1 MPIATINPA
10 TGETVKTFTAATDD
24 EVDAAIA
31 RAHRR
36 FADYRQTSF
45 AQRARW
51 ANATADLLEA
61 EADQAA
67 AMMTLEMGKTL
78 AAAKAEAL
86 KCAKGFRYYA
96 ENAEAL
102 LADEPADAAKVGA
115 SAAYGRYQPL
125 GVILAVMPWNF
136 PLWQAVRFAA
146 PALMAGNV
154 GLLKH
159 ASNVPQCALYLADV
173 IARGG
178 FPDGCFQTLLVS
190 SGAVEAILRDPRV
203 AAATLTGSEPAG
215 QSVGAIAGNEIKP
228 TVLEL
233 GGSDPFIVMPS
244 ADLDAAV
251 STAVTG
257 RVQNN
262 GQSCIAAKRFIVHAD
277 IYDDFVD
284 KFVARMAALRVG
296 DPTDPDT
303 DVGPLATEQGRNEV
317 AKQVEDAAAAGA
329 VIRCGGKRLDRP
341 GWFYPPTVIT
351 DISKDMALYTEEVFG
366 PVASVLPI
374 DTADLGVTLMHEHV
388 FIMTT
393 EIAQNYP
400 EAWGD
405 EDKRV
410 AGAIARLGELKARGV
425 DTIVDLTVI
434 GLGRYIPRIARV
446 AAATELNIVVATG
459 LYTYNDVPF
468 YFHYLGPGAQL
479 DGPEIMTDMFVRDI
493 EHGIADTGIKAG
505 ILKCATD
512 EPGLTPGVERVL
524 RAVAQAHK
532 RTGAPISTH
541 THAGLRRGLDQ
552 QRIFAEE
559 GVDLS
564 RVVIGHCGD
573 STDVGYLEELIA
585 AGSYL
590 GMDRFGVDVISP
602 FQDRVNIVARM
613 CERGHADKMVLSHDA
628 CCYFDALPEELVPV
642 AMPNWHYLH
651 IHNDVIPALKQHG
664 VTDEQLHTMLVD
676 NPRRIFE
683 RQGGYQ

>member
-296 DPTDPDT
+296 E
-303 DVGPLATEQGRNEV
+303 GAT
-317 AKQVEDAAAAGA
+317 
-329 VIRCGGKRLDRP
+329 
-341 GWFYPPTVIT
+341 T
-351 DISKDMALYTEEVFG
+351 
-366 PVASVLPI
+366 
-374 DTADLGVTLMHEHV
+374 
-388 FIMTT
+388 
-393 EIAQNYP
+393 
-400 EAWGD
+400 
-405 EDKRV
+405 
-410 AGAIARLGELKARGV
+410 
-425 DTIVDLTVI
+425 
-434 GLGRYIPRIARV
+434 
-446 AAATELNIVVATG
+446 
-459 LYTYNDVPF
+459 
-468 YFHYLGPGAQL
+468 
-479 DGPEIMTDMFVRDI
+479 
-493 EHGIADTGIKAG
+493 
-505 ILKCATD
+505 
-512 EPGLTPGVERVL
+512 
-524 RAVAQAHK
+524 
-532 RTGAPISTH
+532 
-541 THAGLRRGLDQ
+541 
-552 QRIFAEE
+552 
-559 GVDLS
+559 
-564 RVVIGHCGD
+564 
-573 STDVGYLEELIA
+573 
-585 AGSYL
+585 
-590 GMDRFGVDVISP
+590 
-602 FQDRVNIVARM
+602 
-613 CERGHADKMVLSHDA
+613 
-628 CCYFDALPEELVPV
+628 
-642 AMPNWHYLH
+642 
-651 IHNDVIPALKQHG
+651 
-664 VTDEQLHTMLVD
+664 
-676 NPRRIFE
+676 
-683 RQGGYQ
+683 

>member
-203 AAATLTGSEPAG
+203 AAATLTGSEPAANRWAL
-215 QSVGAIAGNEIKP
+215 SP
-228 TVLEL
+228 
-233 GGSDPFIVMPS
+233 
-244 ADLDAAV
+244 
-251 STAVTG
+251 VT
-257 RVQNN
+257 R
-262 GQSCIAAKRFIVHAD
+262 SS
-277 IYDDFVD
+277 
-284 KFVARMAALRVG
+284 
-296 DPTDPDT
+296 
-303 DVGPLATEQGRNEV
+303 
-317 AKQVEDAAAAGA
+317 
-329 VIRCGGKRLDRP
+329 RP
-341 GWFYPPTVIT
+341 C
-351 DISKDMALYTEEVFG
+351 S
-366 PVASVLPI
+366 SS
-374 DTADLGVTLMHEHV
+374 
-388 FIMTT
+388 
-393 EIAQNYP
+393 
-400 EAWGD
+400 
-405 EDKRV
+405 
-410 AGAIARLGELKARGV
+410 
-425 DTIVDLTVI
+425 
-434 GLGRYIPRIARV
+434 
-446 AAATELNIVVATG
+446 AAATRSSLCRRPIWTPRSAPPSPAGCRTTANPASPPSGSSSTPTFTTISSTSSSRGWRRYGSATRP
-459 LYTYNDVPF
+459 TRTPTWARW
-468 YFHYLGPGAQL
+468 PPSRA
-479 DGPEIMTDMFVRDI
+479 
-493 EHGIADTGIKAG
+493 
-505 ILKCATD
+505 ATRL
-512 EPGLTPGVERVL
+512 PS
-524 RAVAQAHK
+524 K
-532 RTGAPISTH
+532 
-541 THAGLRRGLDQ
+541 
-552 QRIFAEE
+552 
-559 GVDLS
+559 S
-564 RVVIGHCGD
+564 R
-573 STDVGYLEELIA
+573 
-585 AGSYL
+585 
-590 GMDRFGVDVISP
+590 
-602 FQDRVNIVARM
+602 
-613 CERGHADKMVLSHDA
+613 
-628 CCYFDALPEELVPV
+628 
-642 AMPNWHYLH
+642 
-651 IHNDVIPALKQHG
+651 
-664 VTDEQLHTMLVD
+664 ML
-676 NPRRIFE
+676 PRRA
-683 RQGGYQ
+683 R